1 MTITTTENKTL
12 MENLLTIISRR
23 EAWKKEGIDIDKL
36 ESIYRDEL
44 SQIQKQMHT
53 QADGKIILI
62 SSMDDQH
69 LMNTVKLILNR
80 HKWDYK
86 QIPRVY
92 LNEMKQRTWMV
103 EKLIAYTPIME
114 QSTIQNYGYD
124 DDDEEPIYVEDPRGF
139 L

>member
-23 EAWKKEGIDIDKL
+23 EAWKKEGRDIDKL

-62 SSMDDQH
+62 SSMDDEH

-80 HKWDYK
+80 HK
-86 QIPRVY
+86 
-92 LNEMKQRTWMV
+92 
-103 EKLIAYTPIME
+103 
-114 QSTIQNYGYD
+114 
-124 DDDEEPIYVEDPRGF
+124 
-139 L
+139 

>member
-12 MENLLTIISRR
+12 MENLLMIISRR

-103 EKLIAYTPIME
+103 EKLIEYTPVIE
-114 QSTIQNYGYD
+114 QSTIQSYYD
-124 DDDEEPIYVEDPRGF
+124 DSDDTDIYGF
-139 L
+139 

>member
-12 MENLLTIISRR
+12 MENLLMIISRR
-23 EAWKKEGIDIDKL
+23 EAWKKEGRDIDKL

-53 QADGKIILI
+53 GADGKIILI

-80 HKWDYK
+80 HKWDFK
-86 QIPRVY
+86 QIPKVY

-103 EKLIAYTPIME
+103 EKLIAYTPVIE

-124 DDDEEPIYVEDPRGF
+124 DDDDEDNYDDQYGF
-139 L
+139 

>member
-23 EAWKKEGIDIDKL
+23 EAWKKEGRDIDKL

-62 SSMDDQH
+62 SSMDDEH
-69 LMNTVKLILNR
+69 LMNTVKLILRR
-80 HKWDYK
+80 HKWDFK
-86 QIPRVY
+86 QISKVY
-92 LNEMKQRTWMV
+92 LNEMKQRTWMI
-103 EKLIAYTPIME
+103 EKLIAYTPVIE
-114 QSTIQNYGYD
+114 QSTIQSYDYD
-124 DDDEEPIYVEDPRGF
+124 DDDIYGF
-139 L
+139 

>member
-12 MENLLTIISRR
+12 MENLLMIISRR

-80 HKWDYK
+80 HK
-86 QIPRVY
+86 
-92 LNEMKQRTWMV
+92 
-103 EKLIAYTPIME
+103 
-114 QSTIQNYGYD
+114 
-124 DDDEEPIYVEDPRGF
+124 
-139 L
+139 